1 MQTVAH
7 KYTAL
12 TDRRVIM
19 KKKVVSLGLVVVLSL
34 SVLVGCNSKESTWVS
49 KDGYQYVSA
58 SETVKIAKGGSGH
71 VLDVREWD
79 NYEEG
84 RIIDSQWCPIFP
96 LEDETLAEEMTTYA
110 KENLNDGEKIYIIC
124 NSGQRGAQK
133 ATEVLT
139 EAGID
144 ASLIYT
150 VDGGAKALGK
160 EKNALTT
167 DRSDENI
174 EWQYVTGEEA
184 LENQEAQIIDV
195 RDDENYNAG
204 HLKGS
209 IQSDL
214 TDFDDPKAQSAM
226 YDLAVE
232 KLDKE
237 KPVYFLCYSGNKCAK
252 AGVSVLKD
260 AGFDVDNL
268 YIIKD
273 GAKGAAVQG
282 AFVQE

>member
-1 MQTVAH
+1 
-7 KYTAL
+7 
-12 TDRRVIM
+12 M
-19 KKKVVSLGLVVVLSL
+19 KKKVMSLGFAVVLSL
-34 SVLVGCNSKESTWVS
+34 SLLVGCNSKEGAKVS
-49 KDGYQYVSA
+49 DDGYQYVSA
-58 SETVKIAKGGSGH
+58 SETVKLAKDGSGH
-71 VLDVREWD
+71 VLDVREWST
-79 NYEEG
+79 YEEG
-84 RIIDSQWCPIFP
+84 RVVGSEWCPIFP
-96 LEDETLAEEMTTYA
+96 LEEEALADEMATYA

-150 VDGGAKALGK
+150 VEGGAKALAK

-167 DRSDENI
+167 DRSDETN
-174 EWQYVTGEEA
+174 EWQYISGEEA
-184 LENQEAQIIDV
+184 LQNADAQIIDV

-209 IQSDL
+209 IHSDL
-214 TDFDDPKAQSAM
+214 TDFDDAKAQTAL
-226 YDLAVE
+226 YNLAEE

-268 YIIKD
+268 YIIED
-273 GAKGAAVQG
+273 GAKGAAVQA